1 MSTQCGQMDVPHSS
15 SLDICGIM
23 LLGNANPR
31 TIFQIVLILN
41 EVGSRSIWL
50 RMILHLGFCV
60 NINPKQGMQYT
71 CAMVA
76 RWFGPIL
83 GQGTTKECMMV
94 LELFLNRKSERNN
107 LIWMEGDFNALLM
120 CCHFVKRN
128 KWKNI
133 LHTLMQGDNLPAS
146 SIWLNLMTW
155 T

>member
-1 MSTQCGQMDVPHSS
+1 
-15 SLDICGIM
+15 
-23 LLGNANPR
+23 
-31 TIFQIVLILN
+31 
-41 EVGSRSIWL
+41 
-50 RMILHLGFCV
+50 
-60 NINPKQGMQYT
+60 
-71 CAMVA
+71 
-76 RWFGPIL
+76 
-83 GQGTTKECMMV
+83 MV